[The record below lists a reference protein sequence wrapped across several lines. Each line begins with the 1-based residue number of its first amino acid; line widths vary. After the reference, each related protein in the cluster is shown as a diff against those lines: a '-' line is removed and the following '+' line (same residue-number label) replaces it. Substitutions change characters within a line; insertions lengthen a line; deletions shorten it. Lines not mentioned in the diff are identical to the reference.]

1 MIRQATLAL
10 QRGIPLVCLILLGGI
25 PAAGQEPAGRESSV
39 PAYRIKAS
47 DIVVPADVPLGQYRR
62 TIRPFE
68 NWTLICDENLEAHQ
82 KVCNITQII
91 EDRTGNTAFSWSLA
105 ASEDGKP
112 YFLLRTP
119 PTMRSDGTL
128 SLQFEGRRSPVEV
141 ALQGCNEV
149 VCVGMVPV
157 GPILREQIGREAN
170 SRISYVTAT
179 GETVTVT
186 ASLKGLGKAL
196 AAIN

>member
-1 MIRQATLAL
+1 MIRQAAQALRRGLPLAY
-10 QRGIPLVCLILLGGI
+10 LILLGGGS
-25 PAAGQEPAGRESSV
+25 AAVGQEPPA

-47 DIVVPADVPLGQYRR
+47 DVVVPADAPLGQYRR
-62 TIRPFE
+62 IIRSFE
-68 NWTLICDENLEAHQ
+68 NWALICNENLEAHQ
-82 KVCNITQII
+82 KVCNITQIV
-91 EDRTGNTAFSWSLA
+91 EDRTGSTVFSWSLA
-105 ASEDGKP
+105 ATGDGKP

-119 PTMRSDGTL
+119 PTTRSDGAL

-149 VCVGMVPV
+149 VCIGMVPV
-157 GPILREQIGREAN
+157 GPILREQIGRGAD

-179 GETVTVT
+179 GETVTIT
-186 ASLKGLGKAL
+186 ASLKGLSKFL